1 MSIISRKKRRKK
13 TNVNRGLLNFKD
25 GLVDFTSEKWYN
37 NSRKEPE
44 ASMNIGENIYKYRT
58 ANNMSQTDLANALEV
73 SRQSVSKWENNSAVP
88 DLERI
93 IKMSK
98 LFDVTLD
105 ELVYGEKP
113 KPPAPPAPPSDVVQ
127 QLTLNVKPKTVA
139 GCFMLIFGMVFFL
152 LSIFWGDHLW
162 FGEEIGELAGLM
174 ISLIGLSM
182 LATYDF
188 TIFAIS
194 TSIFVIYSTF
204 CYGFLHITSVA
215 SYVFTIAASLV
226 FMTWFFAW
234 GKHATEGHEFV
245 PTYPESEE

>member
-1 MSIISRKKRRKK
+1 
-13 TNVNRGLLNFKD
+13 
-25 GLVDFTSEKWYN
+25 
-37 NSRKEPE
+37 
-44 ASMNIGENIYKYRT
+44 MNIGENIYTLRT
-58 ANNMSQTDLANALEV
+58 EKSMSQTDLANALDV

-93 IKMSK
+93 IKMSE

-105 ELVYGEKP
+105 ELVYGKKP
-113 KPPAPPAPPSDVVQ
+113 EIKKEMPAEVIP
-127 QLTLNVKPKTVA
+127 QLTLYLKPRSVA
-139 GCFMLIFGMVFFL
+139 GSLLLVFGMVFFL
-152 LSIFWGDHLW
+152 LSIFWGSHLW

>member
-1 MSIISRKKRRKK
+1 
-13 TNVNRGLLNFKD
+13 
-25 GLVDFTSEKWYN
+25 
-37 NSRKEPE
+37 
-44 ASMNIGENIYKYRT
+44 MNIGENIYKYRT

-162 FGEEIGELAGLM
+162 FGEEIGELVSITITL
-174 ISLIGLSM
+174 ISLSLI
-182 LATYDF
+182 ATNNFRVFAVCSVVYTLYSVVCFGILPVKSIANYIF
-188 TIFAIS
+188 TF
-194 TSIFVIYSTF
+194 
-204 CYGFLHITSVA
+204 VA
-215 SYVFTIAASLV
+215 SWIILIWFLVWGRNAS
-226 FMTWFFAW
+226 A
-234 GKHATEGHEFV
+234 EGEGDKNV
-245 PTYPESEE
+245 

>member
-1 MSIISRKKRRKK
+1 
-13 TNVNRGLLNFKD
+13 
-25 GLVDFTSEKWYN
+25 
-37 NSRKEPE
+37 
-44 ASMNIGENIYKYRT
+44 
-58 ANNMSQTDLANALEV
+58 
-73 SRQSVSKWENNSAVP
+73 
-88 DLERI
+88 
-93 IKMSK
+93 
-98 LFDVTLD
+98 
-105 ELVYGEKP
+105 
-113 KPPAPPAPPSDVVQ
+113 
-127 QLTLNVKPKTVA
+127 
-139 GCFMLIFGMVFFL
+139 MVFFL
-152 LSIFWGDHLW
+152 LSIFWGSHLW
-162 FGEEIGELAGLM
+162 FGEEIGELVGLM